1 MGLGIA
7 EFPLS
12 LPGAWVSWGQGE
24 NGPVAMAGKFA
35 EGTEELLGGARGVSA
50 FRRALVDWFCAEG
63 RDYPWRRTSDPYAIL
78 VSEAMLQ
85 QTQIATVLG
94 RGYYERWMRAVPD
107 WESLAAASE
116 VEVLKLWEGLG
127 YYNRARN
134 LKKAAE
140 VIVRECGGR
149 FPEEPEAI
157 LALPGVGRY
166 TAGAVLSFAY
176 DRPAPIVDGNVARVL
191 ARIFACGEAV
201 DAPSGQKLLWSWAE
215 RLVPESGA
223 RLFNSGLMELGQ
235 RICRPS
241 APECPVCPVQRFCA
255 AFQRKEVERYPVKR
269 KRAAIVAR
277 EECVLLAERSGRI
290 YLRPEAGTRRRG
302 LWRLPE
308 IDAEEAADLREL
320 FRFEYPITRYRVTL
334 KAYAAPAA
342 WSPPEQGRSEGGW
355 FALEAEEAQPP
366 LGAPYRKALRQFWEL
381 RKDLDF

>member
-1 MGLGIA
+1 MA
-7 EFPLS
+7 ET
-12 LPGAWVSWGQGE
+12 
-24 NGPVAMAGKFA
+24 FA
-35 EGTEELLGGARGVSA
+35 EAAVGILGGERGVAA
-50 FRRALVDWFCAEG
+50 FRRALVGWFRAGG

-134 LKKAAE
+134 LKKTAE
-140 VIVRECGGR
+140 VVVQKCGGR
-149 FPEEPEAI
+149 FPEDPQEI

-176 DRPAPIVDGNVARVL
+176 DRAAPLVDGNVARVL
-191 ARIFACGEAV
+191 SRIFACEEAV
-201 DAPSGQKLLWSWAE
+201 DAPSGQRILWSWAE

-223 RLFNSGLMELGQ
+223 RHYNSGLMELGQ
-235 RICRPS
+235 RICRPVAPDCS
-241 APECPVCPVQRFCA
+241 ACPVQRFCA
-255 AFQRKEVERYPVKR
+255 AFQRKEVERFPVKR
-269 KRAAIVAR
+269 KRAAVVAR
-277 EECVLLAERSGRI
+277 EECVLLAERDGRI
-290 YLRPEAGTRRRG
+290 YLLPEAGTRRRG

-308 IDAEEAADLREL
+308 IDAEAAADLLEL

-334 KAYAAPAA
+334 KAYSAPTA
-342 WSPPEQGRSEGGW
+342 WSPSEQDCPEGGW
-355 FALEAEEAQPP
+355 FGLEAEEAQPP
-366 LGAPYRKALRQFWEL
+366 LGAPYRKALRRFWKL
-381 RKDLDF
+381 RKDLDFQE